1 MNSILDCR
9 KIEAG
14 FGIHPS
20 SWWER
25 LARVI
30 GEVLGEAGSSPW
42 WVISNAIPH
51 PRSGQGADR
60 SRPRALSQTR
70 KRRNKGFPGG
80 SLRLSRRKT
89 MLTGVNPRSIIA
101 QKSLMPAMKI
111 CSGGMVS
118 YMPLPD

>member
-30 GEVLGEAGSSPW
+30 GEVLAEA
-42 WVISNAIPH
+42 
-51 PRSGQGADR
+51 
-60 SRPRALSQTR
+60 R
-70 KRRNKGFPGG
+70 K
-80 SLRLSRRKT
+80 
-89 MLTGVNPRSIIA
+89 
-101 QKSLMPAMKI
+101 
-111 CSGGMVS
+111 
-118 YMPLPD
+118 

>member
-1 MNSILDCR
+1 M
-9 KIEAG
+9 K
-14 FGIHPS
+14 P
-20 SWWER
+20 
-25 LARVI
+25 
-30 GEVLGEAGSSPW
+30 GSSAW

-101 QKSLMPAMKI
+101 QESLMPAMKI